1 MRSLLSGIKT
11 EETVG
16 FSVARTS
23 QEKDSLSSGSK
34 LGKLVPSVAGS
45 LVGSDSSSG
54 LSSEFE
60 GNDSES
66 FGDVEETD
74 VVGDAT
80 DDGYDSFELVILVL
94 RVAVVRKVFDDAG
107 QRDGESSESGLVK
120 TLVNDLVE
128 LGISSSAE
136 EGVELNNMA
145 STLMRL
151 LR

>member
-11 EETVG
+11 EEAVG

-34 LGKLVPSVAGS
+34 LGELVPSVAGS